1 MDFKNVK
8 LKYPIP
14 FKAKDGLVINMASL
28 NIGRLKAKHLKYLP
42 ENIDEKINPSDL
54 LPLIAALCEIPIETA
69 EELDIEDLNGV
80 SSALTDIM
88 GNMLSPD
95 SGKR

>member
-42 ENIDEKINPSDL
+42 ENTETLKPSEL

-69 EELDIEDLNGV
+69 EELDIEDLNSV